1 MQKINLKK
9 TTKEQMLNMLETA
22 WQANAGANEEIAA
35 LSKRIEEQND
45 ALAKCVA
52 EKNELRDQARDATG
66 NAEYWHGR
74 FNNAFNVTEVQRQ
87 RIKKDAD
94 ELRRERVNVETMT
107 NQKNAAIAESKDLRM
122 KLADTEAAL
131 GRVNAEITYSVT
143 EKNELNAKIKQL
155 DGERHYY
162 KSRSDELDHYKNL
175 LRNANEE
182 CARIRAELEKAR
194 CEREDWAQRS
204 VWQFN
209 HPWRNL
215 WEWFKR
221 KLKMA

>member
-22 WQANAGANEEIAA
+22 WQANAGADEEIAA

-52 EKNELRDQARDATG
+52 EKNELRDQARDAKG
-66 NAEYWHGR
+66 NAEYWRGR
-74 FNNAFNVTEVQRQ
+74 FNNAFNIAEVQRQ
-87 RIKKDAD
+87 RMKEDAD

-107 NQKNAAIAESKDLRM
+107 NQRSAAIAESKDLRT

-131 GRVNAEITYSVT
+131 GKANSEMAVLRHDLTCEQESSVH
-143 EKNELNAKIKQL
+143 LASVCRWL
-155 DGERHYY
+155 
-162 KSRSDELDHYKNL
+162 SD
-175 LRNANEE
+175 
-182 CARIRAELEKAR
+182 
-194 CEREDWAQRS
+194 
-204 VWQFN
+204 

-215 WEWFKR
+215 WAWLKR
-221 KLKMA
+221 KLGCVK

>member
-87 RIKKDAD
+87 RIKEDAN

-107 NQKNAAIAESKDLRM
+107 NQRNAALAESKDLRT
-122 KLADTEAAL
+122 KLADAEETL
-131 GRVNAEITYSVT
+131 GRT
-143 EKNELNAKIKQL
+143 
-155 DGERHYY
+155 
-162 KSRSDELDHYKNL
+162 
-175 LRNANEE
+175 
-182 CARIRAELEKAR
+182 
-194 CEREDWAQRS
+194 RS
-204 VWQFN
+204 VVASMQGKIACANDENVRLKENLGRSESRANWAAS
-209 HPWRNL
+209 HPWSNL
-215 WEWFKR
+215 WAWVKR
-221 KLKMA
+221 KLWCA

>member
-9 TTKEQMLNMLETA
+9 TTKEHILDMLKTA

-87 RIKKDAD
+87 RIKEDAE

-107 NQKNAAIAESKDLRM
+107 NQKDAAIAENKDLRT
-122 KLADTEAAL
+122 KLADTETAL
-131 GRVNAEITYSVT
+131 GRANAELTYSVA
-143 EKNELNAKIKQL
+143 EKNT
-155 DGERHYY
+155 
-162 KSRSDELDHYKNL
+162 
-175 LRNANEE
+175 LRNYVKKMVDRAAFE
-182 CARIRAELEKAR
+182 CGRADYAEA
-194 CEREDWAQRS
+194 
-204 VWQFN
+204 

-215 WEWFKR
+215 WAWVKR
-221 KLKMA
+221 KLGCAE